1 MYSVIIIDDEE
12 FITTSLSKY
21 ITKFHPNFLVKS
33 TFTDGESAL
42 AFLQDSSVDIIITDI
57 LMPNLDGLEMIKR
70 VRKLI
75 PEVTI
80 LIISSYSE
88 FEYAQ
93 KACSYNVKNY
103 LLKPIDYQ
111 ELSTNLEEIAKQ
123 LQKTNPQDICAEE
136 DIQLFF
142 IDLLSHMITDKHELN
157 RRLSQVPLA
166 EKVDNY
172 KGCLI
177 SITLDNIIPQQW
189 KYGTDTLP
197 TALLNMV
204 HMYLP
209 NYESYYLYRHQM
221 CFFFIILSLQD
232 VPSFSAEK
240 LSEHLFDIMG
250 WNCTIKTAATF
261 YHLETLLSAPEPA
274 ISPST
279 MQHHTPTEEDD
290 IVIQRAKTY
299 IQNHYAENLSREDV
313 ANAVY
318 LDSAYFS
325 RLFKQKT
332 GMSFINYLTVIRMEK
347 AAELLE
353 TQMNISDIAAAV
365 GYLHRNRF
373 ITNFRQYSGYTPT
386 EYRKKILIKD

>member
-123 LQKTNPQDICAEE
+123 LQKTNPQDICAE
-136 DIQLFF
+136 
-142 IDLLSHMITDKHELN
+142 
-157 RRLSQVPLA
+157 
-166 EKVDNY
+166 
-172 KGCLI
+172 
-177 SITLDNIIPQQW
+177 
-189 KYGTDTLP
+189 
-197 TALLNMV
+197 
-204 HMYLP
+204 
-209 NYESYYLYRHQM
+209 
-221 CFFFIILSLQD
+221 
-232 VPSFSAEK
+232 
-240 LSEHLFDIMG
+240 
-250 WNCTIKTAATF
+250 
-261 YHLETLLSAPEPA
+261 
-274 ISPST
+274 
-279 MQHHTPTEEDD
+279 
-290 IVIQRAKTY
+290 
-299 IQNHYAENLSREDV
+299 
-313 ANAVY
+313 
-318 LDSAYFS
+318 
-325 RLFKQKT
+325 
-332 GMSFINYLTVIRMEK
+332 
-347 AAELLE
+347 
-353 TQMNISDIAAAV
+353 
-365 GYLHRNRF
+365 
-373 ITNFRQYSGYTPT
+373 
-386 EYRKKILIKD
+386 